1 MDFPK
6 SMADKA
12 VSSSQ
17 KRKGAIESYKFMEFG
32 AWGGGSHALCGV
44 CAMID
49 FTRAFDSAWK
59 RTTVILFE
67 PFDLGKWFVIGFSA
81 FLAGLLEGGNG
92 FNGSGSFNN
101 FNNIAQPGGN
111 SGVPSTLPSLPN
123 FDLQHFQASLSNFF
137 VGMQLGIILVIGAV
151 VLVLGFAV
159 ILLVY
164 WLGAR
169 GQFLFL
175 DNIVRNRPAI
185 AWPWRNYSR
194 QGNSLFLFYLLF
206 LVVSFVLIIPLLI
219 VAVVLVIPLI
229 QHQRWPEGGELVG
242 FVALGTLYFG
252 LCLGMGFV
260 IFVFRELGVPL
271 MFRNGLGAYAA
282 FLESL
287 GLVKQHFLS
296 IFLLV
301 VIRIAL
307 FIALAVVSIMACCF
321 TCCLVMVPYLGTVI
335 LLPALIYIRCFT
347 LGCLAQFGP
356 QYDVFT
362 VDVAP
367 VSSALNPLPPRG

>member
-1 MDFPK
+1 
-6 SMADKA
+6 
-12 VSSSQ
+12 
-17 KRKGAIESYKFMEFG
+17 
-32 AWGGGSHALCGV
+32 
-44 CAMID
+44 
-49 FTRAFDSAWK
+49 
-59 RTTVILFE
+59 
-67 PFDLGKWFVIGFSA
+67 
-81 FLAGLLEGGNG
+81 
-92 FNGSGSFNN
+92 
-101 FNNIAQPGGN
+101 
-111 SGVPSTLPSLPN
+111 
-123 FDLQHFQASLSNFF
+123 
-137 VGMQLGIILVIGAV
+137 
-151 VLVLGFAV
+151 
-159 ILLVY
+159 
-164 WLGAR
+164 
-169 GQFLFL
+169 
-175 DNIVRNRPAI
+175 VRNRAAI
-185 AWPWRNYSR
+185 VWPWKTYSR
-194 QGNSLFLFYLLF
+194 QGNSLCLFYLLF
-206 LVVSFVLIIPLLI
+206 LVVSFVLIIPMLI

-242 FVALGTLYFG
+242 FAALGVLYFG

-260 IFVFRELGVPL
+260 VFVFRELGVPL

-301 VIRIAL
+301 IIRIAL

-347 LGCLAQFGP
+347 LDCLAQFGP

-367 VSSALNPLPPRG
+367 VSPAVNLLPPRG